1 MLKGQKYFHSTS
13 FSEKTNE
20 LIFLKSPKTPILGH
34 FDHFWSLLME
44 GDFSRKTE
52 LHMGVKFQ
60 KVSEKINEPI
70 PRKLLKKRMDGQKDR
85 L

>member
-1 MLKGQKYFHSTS
+1 
-13 FSEKTNE
+13 
-20 LIFLKSPKTPILGH
+20 
-34 FDHFWSLLME
+34 
-44 GDFSRKTE
+44 
-52 LHMGVKFQ
+52 MGVKFQ